1 MSLPLLASTG
11 RRLEALTATAQAV
24 GRLPSLA
31 CAVLRDGEVAWTDAR
46 GTDASEHGDV
56 VPGPDVQYRVGSV
69 SKTFTAVLVMQLV
82 AEGVVDLADPVGRHL
97 PDAPLRDATVRG
109 LLSHAAG
116 LPAEPAGSWWER
128 SVGSDWDVLAAAN
141 AHVGPVLPVGQQYHY
156 SNLAF
161 GVLGRL
167 VEVHR
172 GAPWAEVLAA
182 RVLDPLGLDR
192 TGCEPVAPHA
202 DGFGVEDLTGLL
214 VREPHQDTGAMAPA
228 GQLWSTPRDMVRWLA
243 FLAAP
248 DPAVLD
254 ADGVRAMTRAQ
265 SIDPDDPRG
274 GSYGLG
280 LRLSGQPPRVLV
292 GHTGS
297 MPGFV
302 CGVFVDPRTGV
313 GAACLSNGGSGLDA
327 EGLPRA
333 LVDLVLELE
342 PALPDPWVPTTAV
355 DDSVRELLGTW
366 YWGQAPSVMR
376 VEGDGLRFAS
386 TSGGRGFTFT
396 RTGDDTWRGTSG
408 YQSGETL
415 RVVRRADGTV
425 SHLDVGTFT
434 YTRTPYDPDVP
445 HPGRG
450 WR

>member
-1 MSLPLLASTG
+1 MSDALLASTA
-11 RRLEALTATAQAV
+11 RRAEAITAAAQAH

-31 CAVLRDGEVAWTDAR
+31 SAVVRGGEVVWTDAR
-46 GTDASEHGDV
+46 GAVASEDGALR
-56 VPGPDVQYRVGSV
+56 PGADVQYRIGSI

-82 AEGVVDLADPVGRHL
+82 AEGVVDLADAVSTHVA
-97 PDAPLRDATVRG
+97 DAPLGDATVRG

-116 LPAEPAGSWWER
+116 LPAEPVGSWWER
-128 SVGSDWDVLAAAN
+128 SAGSAWDVLAAGN
-141 AHVGPVLPVGQQYHY
+141 ASAHRVLPVGQQYHY
-156 SNLAF
+156 SNLAY

-172 GAPWAEVLAA
+172 GAPWSTVLDE
-182 RVLDPLGLDR
+182 RVLRPLGLTR
-192 TGCEPVAPHA
+192 TTYAPTAPHA

-228 GQLWSTPRDMVRWLA
+228 GQLWSTTTDVARWLA
-243 FLAAP
+243 FLADP
-248 DPAVLD
+248 DSVVLD
-254 ADGVRAMTRAQ
+254 ADGVAAMTRAQ
-265 SIDPDDPRG
+265 SVDPDDPRG

-280 LRLSGQPPRVLV
+280 LRLSGQPPHVLV

-302 CGVFVDPRTGV
+302 CGAFVDPATGV
-313 GAACLSNGGSGLDA
+313 GAVCLSNGGSGLDA

-333 LVDLVLELE
+333 LVDLVRELE
-342 PALPDPWVPTTAV
+342 PPLPEPWTPTSHV
-355 DDSVRELLGTW
+355 DDDVRALLGTW
-366 YWGQAPSVMR
+366 YWGQAAAVMR
-376 VEGDGLRFAS
+376 VEGSGLRLAS
-386 TSGGRGFTFT
+386 PGGRAFTFE
-396 RTGDDTWRGTSG
+396 RTGPDTWRGTSG

-415 RVVRRADGTV
+415 RVVRRADGAV
-425 SHLDVGTFT
+425 SHLDVGTFA